1 MKIRRNFVL
10 LNASLLA
17 SATPALAQ
25 PVPPTNAPKGADLAD
40 NTGELA
46 PQNEIVVSARRRD
59 ESVQD
64 VPQTVN
70 VVTAAQVEK
79 LNLRNF
85 TEISTVVPGLQLQ
98 SQSAFTNTATVRGI
112 AFDPGASGNNPSVEF
127 YLNDAPISSSF
138 LFQSTYDFGQFEL
151 QRGPQGTLRG
161 RASPSGSIAVTTR
174 RPDLDEV
181 GMTLLG
187 TATDTDAYKLEGALN
202 IPLLADVLA
211 VRLAGVIDESRG
223 NRVQSL
229 WRGSNPDFVS
239 EPYRETRSYRASVRF
254 EPTDWITVNGMY
266 QKLRTLSRSYEQV
279 VSESLI
285 NPGAAASGTII
296 RAFDRRG
303 IQEQGNVFRQNQDVF
318 VGNVD
323 IRFAG
328 QRLSY
333 VGSYNKQDFGILAGQ
348 DNGNFFTPPRADVV
362 RRAPSDIAGF
372 DPVCQTEAN
381 RQRINLSTGEYNQC
395 THSMGKRESHEL
407 RLASDQRIGGIFD
420 YVIGAFYDHNDN
432 PSNLTQET
440 PLLLPPSSAVP
451 ARVQSVNLTS
461 ILRRGSSTEKSVF
474 GNLTAHLLEDRL
486 ELAGG
491 LRYID
496 YENENALFQSASQG
510 AVQCG
515 ELTNTAQRC
524 NTPVRDAQKTNATV
538 YLASVKYRITP
549 DLMVYAL
556 TGSSWRPGP
565 RAVGNFSFGPNLG
578 GQTARELAFQ
588 NLPPE
593 RSKSYEIGVKT
604 SFAGGRVRLN
614 LSAYHQK
621 FENYPFV
628 GPQVFYLSTSNT
640 GAVAVATANNPGA
653 FGFLSPVDVEVNGVE
668 GELSYQLLERWSLG
682 VNAAY
687 ADGKIKNGTIACT
700 DLNGDGV
707 PDVNVAR
714 PTVAQLQAAVGA
726 GQTLSQC
733 SGINRRST
741 TAPKFS
747 ANLQSE
753 FGFDLGAGADGFVR
767 GLYSFYG
774 RTAANPDNPFDDV
787 GAYGLLNLF
796 AGVRDKDGLWEITAF
811 AKNVLN
817 ERRILSAANSTLST
831 SYQVLQLVNGRP
843 AGATGENSVSS
854 YRAVTLTAPREFG
867 ISARIAL
874 GSR

>member
-1 MKIRRNFVL
+1 MTLKFRHAVL
-10 LNASLLA
+10 LGISALA
-17 SATPALAQ
+17 YTAPALAQ
-25 PVPPTNAPKGADLAD
+25 GAEVQEADGAATGDLAGD
-40 NTGELA
+40 G
-46 PQNEIVVSARRRD
+46 EIVVTARRRD
-59 ESVQD
+59 ENVQD

-85 TEISTVVPGLQLQ
+85 TEISSVVPGLQLQ
-98 SQSAFTNTATVRGI
+98 QQSAFTNTATVRGI

-127 YLNDAPISSSF
+127 YLNDAPISSGF

-174 RPDLDEV
+174 RPDLGEV
-181 GMTLLG
+181 GMSMIG
-187 TATDTDAYKLEGALN
+187 TATNTDAYKLEGAVN
-202 IPLLADVLA
+202 VPILADVLA
-211 VRLAGVIDESRG
+211 VRLAGVVDESRG
-223 NRVQSL
+223 NRVRSI
-229 WRGSNPDFVS
+229 WEDTYPDLVS
-239 EPYRETRSYRASVRF
+239 APYRKTRSYRASLRF
-254 EPTDWITVNGMY
+254 EPTDWLAVNGMY
-266 QKLRTLSRSYEQV
+266 QNLRTHSRSYEHV
-279 VSESLI
+279 ISESLL
-285 NPGAAASGTII
+285 NPAVAPSGTII
-296 RAFDRRG
+296 GAFDRRG
-303 IQEQGNVFRQNQDVF
+303 IQEQGNVFRQNQQVF

-348 DNGNFFTPPRADVV
+348 DNGNFFTAPRANVV
-362 RRAPSDIAGF
+362 GRAPNDIAGF
-372 DPVCQTEAN
+372 DPVCQTEAR
-381 RQRINLSTGEYNQC
+381 RQGISLSTGEYDQC
-395 THSMGKRESHEL
+395 THSIGKRESHEL
-407 RLASDQRIGGIFD
+407 RLASEERIAGIFD
-420 YVIGAFYDHNDN
+420 YVVGGFYDHNDN
-432 PSNLTQET
+432 PSNITQET
-440 PLLLPPSSAVP
+440 PLLLPPGNAIP
-451 ARVQSVNLTS
+451 ARVASVNLTS
-461 ILRRGSSTEKSVF
+461 ILRRGTSTERSIF

-486 ELAGG
+486 ELSGG

-496 YENENALFQSASQG
+496 YKNQNALFQSSGQG
-510 AVQCG
+510 TVQCG
-515 ELTNTAQRC
+515 ELTGTAQRC
-524 NTPVRDAQKTNATV
+524 NPPATDAQKTNATV
-538 YLASVKYRITP
+538 YLASAKYKFTP
-549 DLMVYAL
+549 DFMVYAL

-565 RAVGNFSFGPNLG
+565 RAVGNFSFGPNRG

-593 RSKSYEIGVKT
+593 RSKSYEIGIKT
-604 SFAGGRVRLN
+604 SFADGKGRFN
-614 LSAYHQK
+614 LSAYHQT
-621 FENYPFV
+621 FRNYPFV

-640 GAVAVATANNPGA
+640 GAVTVATANNPGG
-653 FGFLSPVDVEVNGVE
+653 FGFLSPVNVEVNGVE

-682 VNAAY
+682 ANAAY

-707 PDVNVAR
+707 PDINVAR

-733 SGINRRST
+733 SGVNRRST
-741 TAPKFS
+741 ASPKFS

-753 FGFDLGAGADGFVR
+753 YGFDIGADADGFVR

-774 RTAANPDNPFDDV
+774 KTGGNPDNPFDDV

-796 AGVRDKDGLWEITAF
+796 AGIRDKDGSWEITAF
-811 AKNVLN
+811 AKNILN
-817 ERRILSAANSTLST
+817 ERKILTVGNSTLST
-831 SYQVLQLVNGRP
+831 SYQVLQFGPGGVP
-843 AGATGENSVSS
+843 TGATGENSVSS
-854 YRAVTLTAPREFG
+854 YRSVSVTAPREFG

>member
-1 MKIRRNFVL
+1 
-10 LNASLLA
+10 
-17 SATPALAQ
+17 
-25 PVPPTNAPKGADLAD
+25 
-40 NTGELA
+40 
-46 PQNEIVVSARRRD
+46 
-59 ESVQD
+59 
-64 VPQTVN
+64 
-70 VVTAAQVEK
+70 
-79 LNLRNF
+79 
-85 TEISTVVPGLQLQ
+85 
-98 SQSAFTNTATVRGI
+98 
-112 AFDPGASGNNPSVEF
+112 
-127 YLNDAPISSSF
+127 
-138 LFQSTYDFGQFEL
+138 
-151 QRGPQGTLRG
+151 
-161 RASPSGSIAVTTR
+161 VTTR
-174 RPDLDEV
+174 RPDLDEA

-187 TATDTDAYKLEGALN
+187 TATDIDAYKLEGSLN
-202 IPLLADVLA
+202 LPILGNVLA
-211 VRLAGVIDESRG
+211 LRLAGVIDESQG
-223 NRVQSL
+223 SRVRSI
-229 WRGSNPDFVS
+229 WREASPEFVS
-239 EPYRETRSYRASVRF
+239 EPYRETRSYRVSLRF
-254 EPTDWITVNGMY
+254 EPTDWITANGMY
-266 QKLRTLSRSYEQV
+266 QKLRTFSRNYEQV

-285 NPGAAASGTII
+285 NPAAAATGTII
-296 RAFDRRG
+296 SAFDRRG
-303 IQEQGNVFRQNQDVF
+303 IQEQGNVFRQNQEVF
-318 VGNVD
+318 VGNLD

-348 DNGNFFTPPRADVV
+348 DNGNFFTPPRAGIEQ
-362 RRAPSDIAGF
+362 RAPRDIAGF
-372 DPVCQTEAN
+372 DPVCQTETQ

-395 THSMGKRESHEL
+395 THSIGKRESHEL
-407 RLASDQRIGGIFD
+407 RLASDQRIAGTFD

-432 PSNLTQET
+432 PSNITQET
-440 PLLLPPSSAVP
+440 PLLLPPSSAIP
-451 ARVQSVNLTS
+451 ARIQTINLTS

-474 GNLTAHLLEDRL
+474 GNLTAHLLGDRL

-491 LRYID
+491 LRYIN

-510 AVQCG
+510 TVQCA

-524 NTPVRDAQKTNATV
+524 NTPTRDAQKTNATI
-538 YLASVKYRITP
+538 YLASAKYRFTP

-593 RSKSYEIGVKT
+593 RSKSYEIGVKA
-604 SFAGGRVRLN
+604 SFAGGRGRFN
-614 LSAYHQK
+614 LSAYHQT
-621 FENYPFV
+621 FQDYPFV
-628 GPQVFYLSTSNT
+628 GPQVFYLSTGNT
-640 GAVAVATANNPGA
+640 GAVTVATANNPGG
-653 FGFLSPVDVEVNGVE
+653 FGFLSPVNVEVNGVE
-668 GELSYQLLERWSLG
+668 GELSYQLLELWSLG

-687 ADGKIKNGTIACT
+687 ADGRIKNGTIACT

-753 FGFDLGAGADGFVR
+753 YGFDLGARTDGFVR

-774 RTAANPDNPFDDV
+774 KTASNPDNPFDDV

-817 ERRILSAANSTLST
+817 ERRILSVANSTVTT
-831 SYQVLQLVNGRP
+831 SYQVLQLVGGRP
-843 AGATGENSVSS
+843 VGAAGENSLSS
-854 YRAVTLTAPREFG
+854 YRAVTVTAPREFG
-867 ISARIAL
+867 INARIAL